1 MHPAIELILAR
12 MESNPEEFKDSVRSR
27 WNSIIIDLHDSC
39 SEEEWNIVDTKIKA
53 VRLDAVHQAIMQ
65 ELCAP
70 EQGELDFDPR
80 LSSIITS
87 KKMLNDAKD
96 LFEAQMKREL

>member
-1 MHPAIELILAR
+1 MHPALELMLAR
-12 MESNPEEFKDSVRSR
+12 MESNPEEFMNTKDR
-27 WNSIIIDLHDSC
+27 WGDIMRDLSNFAT
-39 SEEEWNIVDTKIKA
+39 EEERRMLFEKHRAI
-53 VRLDAVHQAIMQ
+53 RLDAVHKQIMR

-70 EQGELDFDPR
+70 EQGELDYVPR
-80 LSSIITS
+80 PSSIITS

>member
-1 MHPAIELILAR
+1 MRLSRENLI
-12 MESNPEEFKDSVRSR
+12 MNVQ
-27 WNSIIIDLHDSC
+27 
-39 SEEEWNIVDTKIKA
+39 T
-53 VRLDAVHQAIMQ
+53 
-65 ELCAP
+65 
-70 EQGELDFDPR
+70 FDPR

>member
-12 MESNPEEFKDSVRSR
+12 MESNPEEFMNTKDR
-27 WNSIIIDLHDSC
+27 WGDIITELNKYTT
-39 SEEEWNIVDTKIKA
+39 EEERRLVFEKMRSI
-53 VRLDAVHQAIMQ
+53 RLDAVHKQIMQ

-96 LFEAQMKREL
+96 LLEAQMKREL